1 MNILEGKNPI
11 LEALRAGRP
20 INRILIS
27 SSFRRD
33 PKIDEIITLAKN
45 KGIVIEWVERK
56 LIDAKSNSQSP
67 QGIMAY
73 AAPKDY
79 VEVDDIIAA
88 AKQKGEIPFLL
99 ILDGIE
105 DPYNLGAI
113 IRSADAFGVHG
124 IIIPKRRAAPLT
136 EIVAKASAGAIEYV
150 PVARVTNLTYTIQDL
165 KKELFTIVGAE
176 EDGEKLVTEV
186 KIEGPRALVIG
197 GEGGGISRLVKE
209 NCDYL
214 IKIPMRGKIN
224 SLNASVSAAICMF
237 ALTNLQ
243 PPF

>member
-1 MNILEGKNPI
+1 MDTLQGKNPV
-11 LEALRAGRP
+11 LEALRAGRA

-27 SSFRRD
+27 SGYHRD
-33 PKIDEIITLAKN
+33 AKLDEIITLAKN
-45 KGIVIEWVERK
+45 RGIVIEWVERK
-56 LIDAKSNSQSP
+56 IIDAKSNSSSP

-73 AAPKDY
+73 VAPKDY
-79 VEVDDIIAA
+79 VEVEDILARA
-88 AKQKGEIPFLL
+88 REKGEAPFLL
-99 ILDGIE
+99 ILDGVE

-136 EIVAKASAGAIEYV
+136 DVVAKASAGAIEYV

-165 KKELFTIVGAE
+165 KKEGFTVVGAE
-176 EDGEKLVTEV
+176 EDGELLVSKLKVV
-186 KIEGPRALVIG
+186 GSLALVVG

-214 IKIPMRGKIN
+214 VKIPMQGKIN
-224 SLNASVSAAICMF
+224 SLNASVSAAICM
-237 ALTNLQ
+237 LMLK
-243 PPF
+243 P